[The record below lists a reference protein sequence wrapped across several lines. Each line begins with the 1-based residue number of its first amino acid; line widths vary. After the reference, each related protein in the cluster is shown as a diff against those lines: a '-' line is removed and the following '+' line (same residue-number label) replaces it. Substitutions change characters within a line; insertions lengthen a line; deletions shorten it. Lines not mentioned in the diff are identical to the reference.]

1 MSTSLSNVVGRFR
14 QPEYTGE
21 NRCIPC
27 TITNLAI
34 TAVVTVALWW
44 AVGAYWVSSYAV
56 PLAAAFAV
64 VAVASIYF
72 RGYLVP
78 GTPELTKRYFPVWLL
93 KLFDQHEHQAPVEG
107 EEIDVEAELVDAG
120 VLAECEN
127 VDDLCL
133 EDEFRESWR
142 TRIER
147 AREEDTGRE
156 VLAGLLDVEEDQ
168 LEFTEYGDGDA
179 FGATVNG
186 NRVGQWESYAA
197 FLADVGAAEIL
208 QGRIE
213 GWSEMA
219 ITNRSQLLGGL
230 RLFLD
235 VCPSCGG
242 GLEFG
247 EETVESCC
255 RSMDVVAVTCSECES
270 RVFEAEYAE

>member
-14 QPEYTGE
+14 RPEYTGE

-34 TAVVTVALWW
+34 TVVAAVALWW
-44 AVGAYWVSSYAV
+44 AVGTYWLSSYAV
-56 PLAAAFAV
+56 PLTAAFV
-64 VAVASIYF
+64 VVSLASIYF

-78 GTPELTKRYFPVWLL
+78 GTPALTKRYFPVWLL
-93 KLFDQHEHQAPVEG
+93 KLFDKHQTQAPVEG
-107 EEIDVEAELVDAG
+107 EEIDVEATLVDAG

-127 VDDLCL
+127 VDDLCI
-133 EDEFRESWR
+133 EESFHESWR
-142 TRIER
+142 AEIER

-156 VLAGLLDVEEDQ
+156 VLSGLLDVDQDQ

-197 FLADVGAAEIL
+197 FLADVGAAELL
-208 QGRIE
+208 QGRIDDWAE
-213 GWSEMA
+213 IP
-219 ITNRSQLLGGL
+219 ITNRSQLLGAL

-235 VCPSCGG
+235 VCPSCSGD
-242 GLEFG
+242 LEFG
-247 EETVESCC
+247 EDTVESCC
-255 RSMDVVAVTCSECES
+255 RSVDVVAVTCGECDS
-270 RVFEAEYAE
+270 RVFEAEYSA